1 MANNNL
7 SVEIIS
13 PVASYFGKFLTY
25 MPNPD
30 LLLEET
36 GETLEIYHKMLL
48 DARISSLL
56 GLRKT
61 TVLNFPFHLK
71 PGDETPK
78 AKEIAD
84 FVDSCLERL
93 NCYQEFK
100 ELLSALEFGFA
111 VSEVIWELKNG
122 YWISK
127 ALKSRK
133 QERFG
138 FRPDGTAVLIVD
150 PVKPLRL
157 LNDPYKFII
166 HRHSPQA
173 ENPYGNSVLK
183 QCYWPWMFKKA
194 GFRFWMTAAEKFGVP
209 TVLAIFE
216 TDDEDKA
223 RARAQMLTEALSN
236 IQNDAAIALANIK
249 DVDTLEVKG
258 DLADFKVLIDCCNNE
273 ISYALTG
280 QSLAT
285 AESKYG
291 TKAQAEVH
299 EKMLKKFAMG
309 DAKELAWTL
318 NRTLISWITELN
330 FGKDAPVPILEF
342 ELDEYASWE
351 IVKDAMDRGVSVSK
365 QALYTKYNIPEP
377 INMEDAFVSAKGLN
391 LSDDIKKK
399 TFLSRPFLFI
409 SSRKT

>member
-1 MANNNL
+1 
-7 SVEIIS
+7 
-13 PVASYFGKFLTY
+13 

-36 GETLEIYHKMLL
+36 GETIEIYRKMLL

-56 GLRKT
+56 ELRKT
-61 TVLNFPFHLK
+61 MVLNFPFHLK
-71 PGDETPK
+71 PGDETQK

-84 FVDSCLERL
+84 FVSKCLERL

-122 YWISK
+122 YWIPK

-150 PVKPLRL
+150 PLKPLRL
-157 LNDPYKFII
+157 LNEPYKFII

-183 QCYWPWMFKKA
+183 QCYWPWMFKRA

-223 RARAQMLTEALSN
+223 RAQMLAEALSS
-236 IQNDAAIALANIK
+236 IQNDAAVALANIK
-249 DVDTLEVKG
+249 HVDTLEVKG
-258 DLADFKVLIDCCNNE
+258 RLSDFKVLIDCCNNE

-299 EKMLKKFAMG
+299 EEMLKRSAMG
-309 DAKELAWTL
+309 DAKELAWVL
-318 NRTLISWITELN
+318 NRTLISWIVELN
-330 FGKDAPVPILEF
+330 FGKDAPVPIFEF
-342 ELDEYASWE
+342 ELD
-351 IVKDAMDRGVSVSK
+351 RGVPVSR

-377 INMEDAFVSAKGLN
+377 INTEDAFVSTKGLN